1 MPAPSTPADPTPADL
16 TRLAARVIEALRAA
30 DATVA
35 TAESLTGGL
44 ACAALVDVPGAS
56 AAVRGGIVAYD
67 AQVKVS
73 LLGVP
78 EAVLEAHGPVS
89 VAVAEAMAVGA
100 RAAVGAT
107 WAVATTGAAGPEPHG
122 GRPAGTYVVA
132 VAGPGGAV
140 QAVEGRAEGTRAE
153 VRHAAARA
161 GLELLW
167 NAVTEAR

>member
-1 MPAPSTPADPTPADL
+1 MPAPSTPADPAPADL

-44 ACAALVDVPGAS
+44 VCAALVDVPGAS

-67 AQVKVS
+67 AQLKAS

-78 EAVLEAHGPVS
+78 AAVLEAHGPVS

-100 RAAVGAT
+100 RATAGAT
-107 WAVATTGAAGPEPHG
+107 WSVATTGAAGPEPHG
-122 GRPAGTYVVA
+122 GRPAGVFVVA
-132 VAGPGGAV
+132 VAGPEGFVISAQG
-140 QAVEGRAEGTRAE
+140 QAAGTRAQ
-153 VRHAAARA
+153 VRRAAVRA

-167 NAVTEAR
+167 NAVTAA